1 MTDAFAMFCG
11 YICGWFSVVA
21 AYKMLMPKQAEP
33 AEPEPVVEPAP
44 KTLEQMEQ
52 EKRDQQWLEQ
62 MSEMLRYDA
71 KGGGK
76 DGNKD

>member
-71 KGGGK
+71 RGGGK